1 LVVTVILR
9 IESLSAPG
17 WADMPPQNLTPA
29 SRRQDHTTSPF
40 ASAPFVNAPLSL
52 TGLIPPCDNDCAPTL
67 PRPSHPKPNVRDDR
81 ETPLCGPGRRGYGF
95 DLGETE
101 RDIFLRL
108 GLDDPNQVDAE
119 REFSF
124 YAQRRTL
131 PLLPSASMPRC
142 AAGGARSGAECGTG
156 LARVAGLEDFASAAR
171 TLVVVRR
178 FARGACGAR
187 PRLCQPSATCQ

>member
-1 LVVTVILR
+1 MVVTVILR

-29 SRRQDHTTSPF
+29 SRRQDHTTSPS
-40 ASAPFVNAPLSL
+40 AAAPFVSSLSKSL
-52 TGLIPPCDNDCAPTL
+52 TASRPATRLRARRC